1 MTNLHQSITVDYLY
15 ELFSLRST
23 NYLRN
28 NCHIDMDH
36 LRNIDQPFK
45 SAKVTASAHG
55 CEELLKLDSMDFHE
69 KNRFSSIFIFISAL
83 LRSKLIQ
90 VNVSHI
96 NKTLNHLYSRYN
108 SIFAEHKNI
117 PSDDLWAH
125 IIYLLNSAR
134 AMLGNIFV
142 SGVNKYFGKTDNFP
156 GNFTTSI

>member
-69 KNRFSSIFIFISAL
+69 KNDF
-83 LRSKLIQ
+83 
-90 VNVSHI
+90 HI
-96 NKTLNHLYSRYN
+96 HL
-108 SIFAEHKNI
+108 
-117 PSDDLWAH
+117 
-125 IIYLLNSAR
+125 
-134 AMLGNIFV
+134 G
-142 SGVNKYFGKTDNFP
+142 
-156 GNFTTSI
+156 FTTIKANPSQYITYQ